1 MYRKRRTIHF
11 VGIGGIGMSG
21 IAEVLHNLGH
31 AVSGSDLAEGA
42 QTRRLAGLGIGV
54 RLGHDASRV
63 DGADVVVVSSAVR
76 EDNPEVAAAREQRI
90 PVIPRAE
97 MLSELMRL
105 KTSVA
110 VAGSHGKTS
119 TCSLLGTVLT
129 EGGLDPT
136 LVIGGRVD
144 NLGLN
149 ARLGQ
154 GDFLVAEADESDG
167 SFLLLSPTVAV
178 VTNVDREHMNYYRDM
193 DHLRETFLTFVN
205 RVPFYGAAVLCLDDP
220 GVQGLIPG
228 VRKRCVTYGL
238 SAQSNVTA
246 RAVVRE
252 GWGHSFELWAGG
264 ELQGNLRLNI
274 PGRHNVLNAL
284 AAAAVSREMGV
295 SFGDLKRGLERVS
308 GVGRRLERKGE
319 AGGVSVLDDYGHH
332 PTEIRATL
340 TALAETF
347 PDRRRIVIFQPHRHT
362 RTRDLF
368 DEFVTSFNQAD
379 LLWIA
384 DIYGAGEEPFE
395 GVDSR
400 ALCEAVRSHGH
411 GGARYG
417 GRVSEI
423 PGEVVRE
430 AREGDVVLTLGA
442 GNVWEAG
449 AEILR
454 RLGGEGA

>member
-1 MYRKRRTIHF
+1 MYRKRRNIHF

-31 AVSGSDLAEGA
+31 SVSGSDLAEGA
-42 QTRRLAGLGIGV
+42 QTRRLAGLGIEV
-54 RLGHDASRV
+54 LLGHDASHV
-63 DGADVVVVSSAVR
+63 KGADVVVVSSAVKD
-76 EDNPEVAAAREQRI
+76 DNPEVAAARGRRI

-154 GDFLVAEADESDG
+154 GDYLVAEADESDG

-178 VTNVDREHMNYYRDM
+178 VTNIDREHMNYYRDM
-193 DHLRETFLTFVN
+193 DHLRETFLTFIN
-205 RVPFYGAAVLCLDDP
+205 RVPFYGAAILCLDDP
-220 GVQGLIPG
+220 GVQGLMPR
-228 VRKRCVTYGL
+228 VKKRCVTYGL

-246 RAVVRE
+246 RNIVRE

-264 ELQGNLRLNI
+264 EPKGALKLNI

-284 AAAAVSREMGV
+284 AAAAVSIEMGV
-295 SFGDLKRGLERVS
+295 GFEDLKRGVERLS
-308 GVGRRLERKGE
+308 GVGRRFERKGE

-332 PTEIRATL
+332 PTEIKATL
-340 TALAETF
+340 AALAETF
-347 PDRRRIVIFQPHRHT
+347 PDRRRIVVFQPHRHS

-384 DIYGAGEEPFE
+384 DIYGAGEEPAE
-395 GVDSR
+395 GVDSK
-400 ALCEAVRSHGH
+400 ALCDAVRSHGH
-411 GGARYG
+411 GGANYG

-423 PGEVVRE
+423 PGEVVKVLK
-430 AREGDVVLTLGA
+430 EGDVVLTLGA

-454 RLGGEGA
+454 RLGGEAG

>member
-1 MYRKRRTIHF
+1 MYRKRRNIHF

-21 IAEVLHNLGH
+21 IAEVLHNMGH
-31 AVSGSDLAEGA
+31 SVSGTDLAEGA
-42 QTRRLAGLGIGV
+42 QTRRLASLGIRV

-63 DGADVVVVSSAVR
+63 EGADVVVVSSAVG
-76 EDNPEVAAAREQRI
+76 EGNPEVAAARDLRI

-119 TCSLLGTVLT
+119 TCSILGTVLT

-144 NLGLN
+144 NLGVN

-154 GDFLVAEADESDG
+154 GDYLVAEADESDG

-178 VTNVDREHMNYYRDM
+178 VTNIDREHMNYYRDM
-193 DHLRETFLTFVN
+193 DHLKETFLTFVN

-220 GVQGLIPG
+220 GVQGLIPR

-238 SAQSNVTA
+238 TAQAQVTA
-246 RAVVRE
+246 RDVRRE
-252 GWGHSFELWAGG
+252 AWGHSFELWAGG
-264 ELQGNLRLNI
+264 APLGRVALNI
-274 PGRHNVLNAL
+274 PGRHNVLNSL
-284 AAAAVSREMGV
+284 AAAAVSLEMGV
-295 SFGDLKRGLERVS
+295 GFGEITRGIGRLS
-308 GVGRRLERKGE
+308 GVGRRFERKGE
-319 AGGVSVLDDYGHH
+319 AAGVAVLDDYGHH

-340 TALAETF
+340 SALAETF
-347 PDRRRIVIFQPHRHT
+347 PGSRRLVVFQPHRHT

-368 DEFVTSFNQAD
+368 GEFVTSFNQAD

-400 ALCEAVRSHGH
+400 SLCEALRAHGH
-411 GGARYG
+411 GGARYA
-417 GRVSEI
+417 GRVADV
-423 PGEVVRE
+423 PDAVLAE

-449 AEILR
+449 AAILE
-454 RLGGEGA
+454 RLKGGGK

>member
-1 MYRKRRTIHF
+1 MYRKRRSIHF

-31 AVSGSDLAEGA
+31 DVSGSDLAEGA
-42 QTRRLAGLGIGV
+42 QTRRLAGLGIDV
-54 RLGHDASRV
+54 RLGHDSAHLN
-63 DGADVVVVSSAVR
+63 GADVVVVSSAVR
-76 EDNPEVAAAREQRI
+76 DDNPEVAAAREQRI

-110 VAGSHGKTS
+110 VAGSHGKTF

-144 NLGLN
+144 NLGVN

-154 GDFLVAEADESDG
+154 GDYLVAEADESDG

-178 VTNVDREHMNYYRDM
+178 VTNIDREHMNYYRDM
-193 DHLRETFLTFVN
+193 DHLRDTFLTFIN
-205 RVPFYGAAVLCLDDP
+205 RVPFYGAAILCLDDP
-220 GVQGLIPG
+220 GVQGLIPR

-238 SAQSNVTA
+238 SAQSSVTA
-246 RAVVRE
+246 RNIVRE
-252 GWGHSFELWAGG
+252 DWGHSFELWAAG
-264 ELQGNLRLNI
+264 ELQGTLRVNI
-274 PGRHNVLNAL
+274 PGRHNVLNTL
-284 AAAAVSREMGV
+284 AAAAVSREMGIG
-295 SFGDLKRGLERVS
+295 FGDLKRGVERLS
-308 GVGRRLERKGE
+308 GVGRRFERKGE
-319 AGGVSVLDDYGHH
+319 AGGISVLDDYGHH

-347 PDRRRIVIFQPHRHT
+347 PDSRRLVVFQPHRHT

-368 DEFVTSFNQAD
+368 EEFLTSFNQAD

-384 DIYGAGEEPFE
+384 DVYAAGEDPLE
-395 GVDSR
+395 GADSR
-400 ALCEAVRSHGH
+400 SLCEALRSHGH
-411 GGARYG
+411 GGVRYV
-417 GRVSEI
+417 GRVSAI
-423 PGEVVRE
+423 PGEVLKE
-430 AREGDVVLTLGA
+430 ARAGDVILTLGA

-449 AEILR
+449 TEILR
-454 RLGGEGA
+454 RLQGGAP